1 MPIDP
6 LFFVLRLTLFL
17 EAPLLLL
24 LLLLVRR
31 FHKEDFLF
39 NFGDGVIIAAAVP
52 VAVAVV
58 VGAAEDSFLD
68 TMIYLQPIYERVDW
82 IVVLLGV
89 LAFCYIL
96 ALGPVLKIKAAPT
109 YSIC

>member
-6 LFFVLRLTLFL
+6 LFFVPRLAFFL

-58 VGAAEDSFLD
+58 VGAAEDCFLD
-68 TMIYLQPIYERVDW
+68 DNMIYLQPIYE
-82 IVVLLGV
+82 LL
-89 LAFCYIL
+89 LYIGAWPPL
-96 ALGPVLKIKAAPT
+96 EN
-109 YSIC
+109 

>member
-1 MPIDP
+1 MMPIDP
-6 LFFVLRLTLFL
+6 LFFVPRLTLFL
-17 EAPLLLL
+17 EAPLLL

-68 TMIYLQPIYERVDW
+68 TMIYLQPIYERVD
-82 IVVLLGV
+82 
-89 LAFCYIL
+89 
-96 ALGPVLKIKAAPT
+96 
-109 YSIC
+109 